1 MKKMSLLVVL
11 SLVGCGSIEGNWT
24 GECENP
30 ATGELRS
37 FDLDID
43 VDKRSG
49 IEGSAFMTIYASSGD
64 IIIQN
69 CIVTGDT
76 SGGEADLDFTCGED
90 EESGFSID
98 FVKDGDELVGYCDS
112 AEEVELRLIQD

>member
-24 GECENP
+24 GDCEDP
-30 ATGELRS
+30 ETGEFRS

-49 IEGSAFMTIYASSGD
+49 IEGSAFMTIYDAS
-64 IIIQN
+64 
-69 CIVTGDT
+69 GDT
-76 SGGEADLDFTCGED
+76 SILNCTVTGKTAGGEADLDFSCD
-90 EESGFSID
+90 EETFSID
-98 FVKDGDELVGYCDS
+98 FTKDGSELVGYCDDI
-112 AEEVELRLIQD
+112 EEVELRLVQD